1 LGSGFDFAVR
11 ISIDAGSYVCGESTA
26 LMAAIE
32 GRVGEPIKKYD
43 HATERGLWAKPTD
56 LNNLQTWANVPL
68 IIQRGA
74 DWYGSIGTKNSKG
87 TRVFSLVGKVNNTGM
102 VEVPMG
108 MTLRDVVFNIGGGI
122 RDGKKLKAVQVG
134 GPLGGFAPESLLDL
148 PVDFEEMNKAGLAMG
163 PGLIVLDENAC
174 IVDTVKY
181 FLTFLSNESCG
192 KCSPCREGITQM
204 LNILSRITQGKGIEG
219 DIETLEAIAEV
230 QKKAALCA
238 LGQARCSAL
247 SGISGLN
254 GKPTSRKSV
263 ARLRSARCCPQ

>member
-1 LGSGFDFAVR
+1 
-11 ISIDAGSYVCGESTA
+11 
-26 LMAAIE
+26 
-32 GRVGEPIKKYD
+32 
-43 HATERGLWAKPTD
+43 
-56 LNNLQTWANVPL
+56 
-68 IIQRGA
+68 
-74 DWYGSIGTKNSKG
+74 
-87 TRVFSLVGKVNNTGM
+87 
-102 VEVPMG
+102 
-108 MTLRDVVFNIGGGI
+108 
-122 RDGKKLKAVQVG
+122 
-134 GPLGGFAPESLLDL
+134 LGGFAPESLLDL

-238 LGQARCSAL
+238 LGQSASSPLLSSLRHFRSEWEAHIKEKRCPAAVCKMLSAVV
-247 SGISGLN
+247 S
-254 GKPTSRKSV
+254 
-263 ARLRSARCCPQ
+263 